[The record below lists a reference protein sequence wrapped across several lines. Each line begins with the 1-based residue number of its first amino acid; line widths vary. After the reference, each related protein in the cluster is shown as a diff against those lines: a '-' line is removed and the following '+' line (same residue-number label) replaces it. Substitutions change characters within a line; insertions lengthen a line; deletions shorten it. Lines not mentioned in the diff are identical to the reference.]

1 MIMKEEENLKMG
13 ILTNKMKG
21 KEVKIYKDIKTKKG
35 YEGNARI
42 ERILKQLSEDTYLC
56 DVCVDDEFFTYT
68 VNINDILN

>member
-1 MIMKEEENLKMG
+1 MKEEENLKMG

-21 KEVKIYKDIKTKKG
+21 KEVKIYKDTKLKKG
-35 YEGNARI
+35 YEGDARI

-56 DVCVDDEFFTYT
+56 DVSLDDSYFTYT

>member
-1 MIMKEEENLKMG
+1 MKINGKKNMG

-56 DVCVDDEFFTYT
+56 DVSLDDSYFTYT

>member
-1 MIMKEEENLKMG
+1 MKEEENLKMG

-56 DVCVDDEFFTYT
+56 DVSLDDSYFTYA
-68 VNINDILN
+68 VNINDII